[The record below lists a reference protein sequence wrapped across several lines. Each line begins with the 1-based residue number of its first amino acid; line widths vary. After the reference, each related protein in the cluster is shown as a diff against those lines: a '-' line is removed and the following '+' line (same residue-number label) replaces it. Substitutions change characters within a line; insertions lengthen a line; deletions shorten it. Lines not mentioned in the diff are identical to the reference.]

1 MLRLQAVGYALLG
14 VCLAGRAL
22 FHGVA
27 AYLWGRHPEPGD
39 AFLRPTPELENL
51 MALEDIYETLTGKR
65 AFLYCLSGVRATWY
79 IFEGGAST
87 PSIDEAEDYLR
98 ELIYAISHDE
108 TVTTP
113 NFAYRPN

>member
-1 MLRLQAVGYALLG
+1 MLRLRALGYAILG
-14 VCLAGRAL
+14 VCLTGKAL
-22 FHGVA
+22 LHGVST
-27 AYLWGRHPEPGD
+27 YLFGPEPGD

-51 MALEDIYETLTGKR
+51 MALEDVYETLTGGRR

-98 ELIYAISHDE
+98 ELIWAISHDE
-108 TVTTP
+108 TQTTP
-113 NFAYRPN
+113 NFAHRLT